1 MQAVIEALE
10 QHGLR
15 VLRDEPLALHTSFRI
30 GGPVQAMVFPE
41 SEEQLILAVTRLHT
55 AGITP
60 LLLGNGSNILASDAP
75 IDRIAIKTQD
85 GVSRLERLDENTI
98 CASAGTRLA
107 RLATFAR
114 DEGLTGL
121 EFAHG
126 IPGTL
131 GGAVFMNAGA
141 YGGEMAGVVSRVHYL
156 DHNFIRQVAEID
168 ACAFAYRHSRFM
180 DTKELILGAEL
191 TLTPGDPVE
200 IGARMAALAE
210 KRRTSQPLDLPSGG
224 STFKRPKTGYA
235 AAMIDEAGLKGYTV
249 GGAQVSEKH
258 AGFVVNRGN
267 ATCTDVL
274 AVMAHVQEVVYARTG
289 IRLEPEVELVGH
301 GDLDAP

>member
-1 MQAVIEALE
+1 MQAIIEALE
-10 QHGLR
+10 QSGLR
-15 VLRDEPLALHTSFRI
+15 VLRDEPLALHISFRI

-41 SEEQLILAVTRLHT
+41 SEEQLIQAIRLLQT
-55 AGITP
+55 ADITP
-60 LLLGNGSNILASDAP
+60 LLIGNGSNILASDQP
-75 IDRIAIKTQD
+75 IARIAIKTQD
-85 GVSRLERLDENTI
+85 GVSRLERLDGNTI
-98 CASAGTRLA
+98 YASAGTRLA

-141 YGGEMAGVVSRVHYL
+141 YGGEMAGVVTRVHYL
-156 DHNFIRQVAEID
+156 DSNLVRQTAELEACNFS
-168 ACAFAYRHSRFM
+168 YRHSRFM

-191 TLTPGDPVE
+191 TLTPGNSAE
-200 IGARMAALAE
+200 IGARMAELAE
-210 KRRTSQPLDLPSGG
+210 KRRTNQPLDLPSGG

-235 AAMIDEAGLKGYTV
+235 AAMIDQAGLKGYTV

-258 AGFVVNRGN
+258 AGFVVNRGG
-267 ATCTDVL
+267 ATCADVL
-274 AVMAHVQEVVYARTG
+274 AVIAHVQELVFAQTG
-289 IRLEPEVELVGH
+289 VRLEPEVELVT
-301 GDLDAP
+301 

>member
-1 MQAVIEALE
+1 MQAIIETLE
-10 QHGLR
+10 QSGLR
-15 VLRDEPLALHTSFRI
+15 VLRDEPLALHTSFRV

-41 SEEQLILAVTRLHT
+41 SEEQLIQAITLLQT
-55 AGITP
+55 ADITP
-60 LLLGNGSNILASDAP
+60 LLIGNGSNILANDAP
-75 IDRIAIKTQD
+75 IARIAIKTQD

-98 CASAGTRLA
+98 YASAGTRLA

-114 DEGLTGL
+114 DEALTGL

-141 YGGEMAGVVSRVHYL
+141 YGGEMAGVVRRVHYL
-156 DHNFIRQVAEID
+156 DSNLTRQVAEHD
-168 ACAFAYRHSRFM
+168 TCAFAYRHSRFM
-180 DTKELILGAEL
+180 DTKELILGADL
-191 TLTPGDPVE
+191 TLTSDDPNE
-200 IGARMAALAE
+200 IGARMTELAE

-235 AAMIDEAGLKGYTV
+235 AAMIDQAGLKGYTV

-267 ATCTDVL
+267 ATCADVL
-274 AVMAHVQEVVYARTG
+274 AVMAHVQEVVFAQTG
-289 IRLEPEVELVGH
+289 VHLEPEVEFVT
-301 GDLDAP
+301 